1 MVGVCAALDTAARV
15 YAAPFFAVG
24 SGVMLP
30 ILLRLAFVLSFILLL
45 GWMLPFFHAVGMDV
59 ALPVLRLR

>member
-45 GWMLPFFHAVGMDV
+45 GWMLPFF
-59 ALPVLRLR
+59 